1 MWGSPMGSA
10 GVPLLLLLLLLLLVG
25 ALCRRVPGSEAGKE
39 PPAHFLHQGKIECRF
54 LNGTQ
59 RVRYLERYFYDRQ
72 EIDRFDSDLG
82 KYVAVSELGQ
92 PEADHWNSDKDRLQY
107 KRAAVDRFCRHNYD
121 VSRGNH
127 VIGRRAKPT
136 VTISPTK
143 ADPAS
148 PNTILLCTATGF
160 YPLEIDIRWLKNG
173 RLEKEGVAFG
183 EELQNGDWTYQRQ
196 VMLETRPERGDV
208 YACQVGHASL
218 EAPITIQWEPRSSNS
233 ARSKLWTGAVGA
245 VLGVAFLA
253 VGLSLYLKSKKG
265 ESLGLDK
272 ERCGGDHQPPSN
284 NLQELLRLV
293 GWSLKDG
300 AFTPT
305 GEALW
310 RDGLYLQPC
319 VMREG
324 ARVNMEDHLYKR
336 TECGKSFARSS
347 RLASHKRLHAGQK
360 PHECPECGKALRE
373 LGGLTIQVPEGL
385 RDAAVKIRSVS
396 KHQFRTSVL
405 PWLIRL
411 GVTRTLMTPQPK
423 LLKDLP
429 EHFRAEAK
437 FVILSP
443 FRNLKIK
450 ILPAFGPADSPTS
463 FLSPSASPPAK
474 PTVTISP
481 TKADPA
487 SPNTILLCTTTGFYP
502 LEIDIRWLKNGRPE
516 KEGVTFGE
524 ELQNG
529 DWTYQH
535 QVMLETR
542 PERGD
547 VYACQVGHASLE
559 APVTIQW
566 EPRSSNSARSKLW
579 TGAVGA
585 VLGVAFLAVGLSLYL
600 KSKKGESLATS
611 IQQPAGWRFEAVGW
625 REEENRSRDP
635 GCLFLHADPG
645 SPSTRP
651 SPSWLL
657 PGHPP
662 ACPLG
667 QSRTISASLFARHHT
682 DNKGKTSHSPDVS
695 GTLAHLGRR
704 QAASEMCG
712 IGISV
717 RRKLALPP
725 SRGTGVSVDHV
736 ALRTENPGQA
746 ERPRACP
753 RRAASAW

>member
-10 GVPLLLLLLLLLLVG
+10 GVPLLLLLLLLLVVVG
-25 ALCRRVPGSEAGKE
+25 ALCRIPGSEGGKE
-39 PPAHFLHQGKIECRF
+39 PPAHFLHQVKHECRF

-82 KYVAVSELGQ
+82 KYVAVTELGQ

-107 KRAAVDRFCRHNYD
+107 KRAAVDRFCRYNYD

-173 RLEKEGVAFG
+173 RPEKEGVAFG

-196 VMLETRPERGDV
+196 VMLETRPERGDI

-218 EAPITIQWEPRSSNS
+218 EAPVTVQWEPRSSNS

-253 VGLSLYLKSKKG
+253 VGLSLYLKSKKAT
-265 ESLGLDK
+265 SIQQPA
-272 ERCGGDHQPPSN
+272 GDPKS
-284 NLQELLRLV
+284 
-293 GWSLKDG
+293 
-300 AFTPT
+300 
-305 GEALW
+305 
-310 RDGLYLQPC
+310 
-319 VMREG
+319 
-324 ARVNMEDHLYKR
+324 VNMEDHLYKR

-600 KSKKGESLATS
+600 KSKKATS
-611 IQQPAGWRFEAVGW
+611 FQQPAGWRFEAVGW

-635 GCLFLHADPG
+635 GRLFLHADPG